1 MHSETVSF
9 GPRCGR
15 LSMVCA
21 ILNGWREKQ
30 PPVVPLRAS
39 FGVWVIQS
47 CACRQSKQRWD
58 EPAQQHPGKTLL
70 SQHTSAYGTTARILA
85 TKLSEPWSRDRQ
97 SRLVM
102 RPVCAT
108 GSTALWTNGERCA
121 TGARTR

>member
-1 MHSETVSF
+1 
-9 GPRCGR
+9 
-15 LSMVCA
+15 MVCA

-39 FGVWVIQS
+39 FGAWVIQS

-58 EPAQQHPGKTLL
+58 ERAQRQHPEKTLL
-70 SQHTSAYGTTARILA
+70 SQHTSVYGMTATILA
-85 TKLSEPWSRDRQ
+85 TKSSEPSSRDRQ

-108 GSTALWTNGERCA
+108 GTTALWTNGERYA